1 VYRDDFSDGVWLEF
15 DEVLISI
22 HTESMKIGE
31 RGRVTIPEEIRV
43 RFGLGPETEVEFR
56 VVEGAI
62 VLRKKPKTL
71 NLKEWKGRARRSFAE
86 LGYSSVDRFIEDI
99 RGR

>member
-1 VYRDDFSDGVWLEF
+1 
-15 DEVLISI
+15 
-22 HTESMKIGE
+22 MKIGE
-31 RGRVTIPEEIRV
+31 RGQVTIPKDIRE

-56 VVEGAI
+56 VVQSSI
-62 VLRKKPKTL
+62 VLRKKPRKL
-71 NLKEWKGRARRSFAE
+71 NLKKWKGRAKASFAE